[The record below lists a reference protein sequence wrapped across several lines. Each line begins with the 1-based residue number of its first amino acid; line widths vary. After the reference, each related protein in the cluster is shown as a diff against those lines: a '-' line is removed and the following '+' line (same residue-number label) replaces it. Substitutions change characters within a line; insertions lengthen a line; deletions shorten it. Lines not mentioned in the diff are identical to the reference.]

1 MKRAGN
7 LWGKITDL
15 ENIKLAHRQAKKGKS
30 FYTEVKMVDADPEKY
45 AYEIQQLLINKQF
58 TTSKYEI
65 EDRYDGRK
73 IRTIHKLPYYP
84 DRIVQ
89 HALLNI
95 IGPIITRSFIRD
107 TYQSIVGR
115 GTSDAARRVKSLVR
129 SDNCP
134 TYAIKMDVQKYYP
147 SVNNE
152 LLKQEIRRKIKCKDT
167 LWLIDDII
175 DSIEGLPIGNYTSQH
190 FGNLYLSR
198 LDWAVKQQY
207 RPAAYFRYCDDI
219 VIMDNNK
226 SNLLALKTKMIEWLK
241 CFKLTIKPNWVL
253 YDIAKNGVDFVGYVF
268 RPKYT
273 KLRTSIARNFK
284 ANCKRIRNNRK
295 RLDRS
300 HALSSLMAYKGWVK
314 TASAKMLWRKNISRN
329 LISAFPHQ
337 LKGAI

>member
-7 LWGKITDL
+7 LWGQITDL
-15 ENIKLAHRQAKKGKS
+15 ENIKLAHRQARRGKS
-30 FYTEVKMVDADPEKY
+30 FYSEVKMVDADIQKY
-45 AYEIQQLLINKQF
+45 AYKIQQLLISKQF

-65 EDRYDGRK
+65 EERFDGRK
-73 IRTIHKLPYYP
+73 VRTIHKLPYYP

-95 IGPIITRSFIRD
+95 VGPIITRSFIRD

-115 GTSDAARRVKSLVR
+115 GTSDAAKRIKSLVR

-147 SVNNE
+147 SVDNE

-175 DSIEGLPIGNYTSQH
+175 DSIKGLPIGNYTSQH
-190 FGNLYLSR
+190 FGNLYLNR

-207 RPAAYFRYCDDI
+207 RPTAYFRYCDDI

-226 SNLLALKTKMIEWLK
+226 TNLLTLKTKIVEWLK
-241 CFKLTIKPNWVL
+241 NFKLTIKPNWVL

-268 RPKYT
+268 KPKYT
-273 KLRTSIARNFK
+273 RLRTTIARNFK
-284 ANCKRIRNNRK
+284 TNCKRIRNNIA

-314 TASAKMLWRKNISRN
+314 TANAKMLWRKNVSRK
-329 LISAFPHQ
+329 LTSTFPVQ